1 VLSYNP
7 VGAGIPCLQERMY
20 DYVNLKKDLEYVL
33 NYVYEKHNKPDIY
46 FIGFSLGSSYG
57 I

>member
-1 VLSYNP
+1 MLSYNP